1 MLTNEQRYKMILR
14 DYGYKLLRDGDKYTL
29 VCLGLAGYYADR
41 LLPGKYPTAMGA
53 AESLIP
59 IIHDDEYTNR
69 VQAVGVS

>member
-29 VCLGLAGYYADR
+29 VRLGLAGYYADQ
-41 LLPGKYPTAMGA
+41 LLPGKYTSAMGA

-59 IIHDDEYTNR
+59 IIYDDEYANR
-69 VQAVGVS
+69 IQAVCVP

>member
-41 LLPGKYPTAMGA
+41 LLPGEHSTAMGA

-59 IIHDDEYTNR
+59 IIHDDEYANR
-69 VQAVGVS
+69 VQAVCVS

>member
-14 DYGYKLLRDGDKYTL
+14 DYGYKLLRDGDKYAL

-41 LLPGKYPTAMGA
+41 LLPGKHSTAMGA

-59 IIHDDEYTNR
+59 IIHDGEYANR
-69 VQAVGVS
+69 VKAVGVS